1 MKIKT
6 GDKIRVMAGKEKGKE
21 GTVLQVFVKPARIV
35 VEGINMAT
43 RHLRS
48 RTRDQSGQK
57 VQFPSPLHI
66 SNVQLISSKTGEC
79 GRIGYKYIEQGSE
92 MKKIRVLRRR
102 GIKED
107 VE

>member
-1 MKIKT
+1 MKIKS
-6 GDKIRVMAGKEKGKE
+6 GDKIRVLSGKEKGKE
-21 GTVLQVFVKPARIV
+21 GTVLQVFVKPGRIV

-48 RTRDQSGQK
+48 RVRDQSGQK
-57 VQFPSPLHI
+57 IQFPSPLYI
-66 SNVQLISSKTGEC
+66 SNVQLISSKTGVY
-79 GRIGYKYIEQGSE
+79 GRVGYKYIEQGSKI
-92 MKKIRVLRRR
+92 KKIRVLRRK